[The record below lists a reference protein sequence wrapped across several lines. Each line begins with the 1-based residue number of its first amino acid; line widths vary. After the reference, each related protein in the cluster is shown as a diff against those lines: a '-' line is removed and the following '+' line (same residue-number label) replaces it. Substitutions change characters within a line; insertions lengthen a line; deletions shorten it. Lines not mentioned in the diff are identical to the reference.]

1 MIKKDI
7 PGNRRIL
14 LLRQTRTVG
23 FAGAVPRDL
32 FLATITAMS
41 TAAIER
47 LSQEHACGGRL
58 RQGVLRS
65 TSSGRQLASLHSTE
79 RPIGDTLMATFLAAF
94 DISITGEDQKEN
106 HVTPVSVISF
116 LNAMFM
122 TGWLVATAF
131 GIL

>member
-1 MIKKDI
+1 
-7 PGNRRIL
+7 
-14 LLRQTRTVG
+14 
-23 FAGAVPRDL
+23 
-32 FLATITAMS
+32 
-41 TAAIER
+41 
-47 LSQEHACGGRL
+47 
-58 RQGVLRS
+58 
-65 TSSGRQLASLHSTE
+65 
-79 RPIGDTLMATFLAAF
+79 MATFLAAF